1 MVNNCA
7 TQRKLQA
14 LAELHQE
21 SNPREQS
28 RHRDWNPDWGS
39 LDKISRRWQSVGDYG
54 AGGDEYGGG
63 VGGVVSVKE
72 ITEISLSSP
81 SSKFLKF
88 SILKLGYDQRSSDY
102 LLISYTQTHF
112 EVQPAASQSMDLAAK
127 LDQL

>member
-1 MVNNCA
+1 M
-7 TQRKLQA
+7 
-14 LAELHQE
+14 ELHQE
-21 SNPREQS
+21 SNQREQS
-28 RHRDWNPDWGS
+28 RHSDWNSDRGS
-39 LDKISRRWQSVGDYG
+39 RNKIPRRWQSVGDYG
-54 AGGDEYGGG
+54 ADGDEYGGG